1 MNQECR
7 SLINYNFASNKYVKS
22 LVSSYFFHCMKNSK
36 LQPSVCCCFAKP
48 LMCYSVLATIHV
60 LVPNVSFLHPSKQNN
75 ANQNKTKQYRHNS
88 DKRHCVYQKARMC
101 RRTCAVQK
109 GHIESGWH
117 FRCILW
123 LGFKYAWWWKD
134 VAGGFSPLQYQSM
147 LKYYIPLRY

>member
-22 LVSSYFFHCMKNSK
+22 LVSSYFFTAWKTPNSK

-60 LVPNVSFLHPSKQNN
+60 LVPNVSFLHPSKQN
-75 ANQNKTKQYRHNS
+75 KTKQNNTDITRMKDTAYTKKPGCVDVPVQYR
-88 DKRHCVYQKARMC
+88 
-101 RRTCAVQK
+101 
-109 GHIESGWH
+109 HIESGWH

-147 LKYYIPLRY
+147 LKDYSPQKY